1 MAETKPGNCDRCG
14 VYALLGDGYP
24 YCATCL
30 VILAEGKHYLFT
42 VGGLTR
48 AAGS

>member
-1 MAETKPGNCDRCG
+1 MDMDETKLGRCERCG
-14 VYALLGDGYP
+14 IYALLRLGYP

-42 VGGLTR
+42 VGD
-48 AAGS
+48 